1 MLTWHVRDRL
11 GQLSPGLLSLGSG
24 FLKVPEPRQPLCPLQ
39 NTYYSLTKLTKYT
52 LRMGRLSYT
61 SPEDSSAL
69 RKVSLRKVSLVS
81 AHAAPALLQRGDAH
95 LGLLRTVERT
105 LENPQSSRQ
114 MKHLEVKTVA
124 RAKRAIISSSMPQK
138 IVIS

>member
-24 FLKVPEPRQPLCPLQ
+24 FLKVPEPRQPLHLSQ

-61 SPEDSSAL
+61 SPEDSSA
-69 RKVSLRKVSLVS
+69 LRKVSLVS

-124 RAKRAIISSSMPQK
+124 RAKRAIISSSIPQK